1 MSPTRILL
9 ESDEAAPLTTVSG
22 PTPAPEPADSGGD
35 SFFAQAWNGSTE
47 WLSSL
52 TALQMVGVGIG
63 AALAI
68 MLLILLGCCC
78 LRRCCGQR
86 RRSDDSVDPVPLDKH
101 LGNKGDTHNSSRS
114 LSFSEIDIT
123 GSPTGTHSHGEG
135 WSTKSGVHNSFLGVT
150 NSSSMLLGEYSNQE
164 NIYRRTQSV
173 SGKTRD
179 RKMSTFD
186 LERAVA
192 AMATQKISRLGTKTL
207 QASDTMPS
215 SHLRSKSFAVGR
227 SRAPDAAEAG
237 TMSSIVMA
245 RQKSHDSGDRKV
257 CDKPVDATEDGA
269 SSGSTSGNEIRR
281 HSSAEQAED
290 DFTSNETNTGHSS
303 GGDGPQL
310 ATINKQEL
318 KELVE
323 EAFYLI
329 STEGLSRI
337 KEDEPA
343 EPAPIRQRPALLA
356 PMDSIG
362 GVTPVDWKELTL
374 TRQLGQA
381 RPRTPVI
388 ARKLHIGR
396 SGSS

>member
-1 MSPTRILL
+1 
-9 ESDEAAPLTTVSG
+9 
-22 PTPAPEPADSGGD
+22 
-35 SFFAQAWNGSTE
+35 
-47 WLSSL
+47 
-52 TALQMVGVGIG
+52 
-63 AALAI
+63 

-101 LGNKGDTHNSSRS
+101 LGDTHNSSRS